1 MKTVAGR
8 FILALVLF
16 AGAAACGAEARL
28 ARRMAD
34 AHERLATLHYDIDES
49 LEEAATVADR
59 LTVRIASLGN
69 DVRRHRATVD
79 YWQSRYDALT
89 ALQAAVAA
97 GAGANADPEVL
108 LVEANAAFRVGQH
121 QGGNR
126 QIAVQRLDDVV
137 QAYAVVLR
145 AAPGHPDAAYNYEY
159 VARVRDTMAKARQ
172 TAPAVKEQKRA
183 ANEPSS
189 TGDLPLGPTIHGR
202 PGAPPPEAAAGQR
215 FQIIVPKE
223 FDEREDKPTANP
235 GGKPQR
241 RG

>member
-8 FILALVLF
+8 FIFALVLF
-16 AGAAACGAEARL
+16 AGGAACWAEGRL

-34 AHERLATLHYDIDES
+34 AHQRLATLRYDTDEG
-49 LEEAATVADR
+49 LENAATVADR
-59 LTVRIASLGN
+59 LTGRIASLGN
-69 DVRRHRATVD
+69 DVRRHRATVE

-89 ALQAAVAA
+89 ALHAAE
-97 GAGANADPEVL
+97 GAIANADPEL
-108 LVEANAAFRVGQH
+108 LFVEANAAFRVSQY
-121 QGGNR
+121 QGGTR
-126 QIAVQRLDDVV
+126 QVAVQRLDDVV

-145 AAPGHPDAAYNYEY
+145 AAPGHPDAVYNYEY
-159 VARVRDTMAKARQ
+159 VARVRDTLAKARQ
-172 TAPAVKEQKRA
+172 AAPDAREQKRA
-183 ANEPSS
+183 ANEPPS
-189 TGDLPLGPTIHGR
+189 TDDLPLGPTLHGR